1 MLGRGRRQPRG
12 FAPLVQIIGNAV
24 KLALLQRGVD
34 MQPEILRPA
43 IRRRVGAERLQ
54 VVHDVA
60 AAHNQHALF
69 AQRAQ
74 AFGLFKVFRA
84 AERYVQTERHNGDIG
99 VGKRGFQHRPH
110 AVV

>member
-34 MQPEILRPA
+34 AEPKHLRPLV
-43 IRRRVGAERLQ
+43 RRCIGAKRAQ
-54 VVHDVA
+54 VVHNIA

-84 AERYVQTERHNGDIG
+84 AERCVQT
-99 VGKRGFQHRPH
+99 
-110 AVV
+110 